1 MPDLRWTETQRRAI
15 ATTDRSVLVSAGAGS
30 GKTAVLAER
39 CAELVAD
46 SRAGCG
52 VDRLLVV
59 TFTDAASSEM
69 RSRIASA
76 LRSRLAQAPANAW
89 LQRQL
94 ALLDGAAISTLH
106 SFCRQILG
114 KYFAHAD
121 LDPLMPLLDPAD
133 GRLLRKETAQQVFD
147 EYGQREDA
155 AGEAFVDFVS
165 AYGPSGEQGL
175 IECVLQVDEFLNSIL
190 DPDEWLRQSLGSF
203 TAEDGGLP
211 MIWRERLAD
220 GVLKELDEQS
230 RLVEGQLTAMSGAAP
245 LVQECRQSLADY
257 AAALESWRARLR
269 RSTDTKTLDAVCL
282 DGIGQYEFPTIPRRT
297 QKLKTQSEQD
307 QAAFNRAVD
316 VLRTIRGDLFEKR
329 LKDAVGQ
336 FSVAEWSDGLGRIRP
351 HAEVFVTLV
360 RAVRSAYQVAKAG
373 LGVMDFGDLER
384 RARNL
389 LADDSNHVAAQLRD
403 RFQHV
408 LVDEFQDINPVQA
421 DILRLVSRESEA
433 TRPANLFTVGDV
445 KQSIYRFRLAEPMLF
460 LNRREQF
467 ARGNDRGAAIDLVE
481 NFRSRPRVLDG
492 INALME
498 RLMAADLGGI
508 DYDDSARLCPGPCP
522 QGKPVDESTPIE
534 LHLLE
539 DKPAAV
545 DEEDEDNEPSD
556 GGGADW
562 LRIEREAYVVAQR
575 IKALVAE
582 GAAYR
587 DIVILLRSMKARVG
601 TFARTLSRA
610 GIPVHTDTAG
620 GFFQAREVQDLL
632 ALLALLDN
640 AQQDIPLA
648 AVLRS
653 PLLGQPLTDDE
664 LVTIRIAARG
674 PDADPRFHAAV
685 AEYARSGS
693 DTSLRSRVATLFE
706 RIDRWRQCARRR
718 PLADVLW
725 QVYEESGYLAYVEG
739 LDDGRRRRANLLQ
752 LHEYARQFGGFRR
765 QGLYRFLRFID
776 GLRDAGEDLEPG
788 TPAAPGGDVVRI
800 LSIHRSKGLE
810 FPIVILGELG
820 KRFNLEDARGGILF
834 DRRLGL
840 ALKAVDLERRIA
852 YPTLPHHLVARAIRA
867 ESLAEELRIFYV
879 ALTRAKQRII
889 LVGSHALDRLPGLR
903 DRLAG
908 HKGPLPLSD
917 RIGAG
922 SVMDWTLAALA
933 CQRDGDVLFAPAGDA
948 SGTSLFAVHTYDAE
962 SMRDWKLEVPPPPRH
977 MEQLESCAALGD
989 IPKPG
994 PVPNF
999 SELVRTI
1006 ERRLM
1011 TPYPAIA
1018 LTRVPAVAAA
1028 TALKRRWDAIADPD
1042 EPTATWPPAHSTG
1055 YAVDR
1060 FRPPTSLHPSTQ
1072 VDPTARGTWT
1082 HEFLQRIDFRRPC
1095 DAADLANQLGALNT
1109 AGLHTAEQAAQ
1120 IDLDAI
1126 AWFFQTPLGQRLR
1139 QEKTRVLREWPFVIG
1154 VDPSR
1159 YEPGAKK
1166 IDADDVLLVRGI
1178 LDGLFDTGDGWEIL
1192 DYKTDGIDAA
1202 QVPARVE
1209 EYRGQ
1214 LGIYSAA
1221 VKAVWRSNV
1230 KKRWLVFLSPRRIV
1244 EV

>member
-1 MPDLRWTETQRRAI
+1 MSEILWTDTQRRAI
-15 ATTDRSVLVSAGAGS
+15 STIDRSVLVSAGAGS

-39 CAELVAD
+39 CAALGAD
-46 SRAGCG
+46 ARLGCG
-52 VDRLLVV
+52 IDRVLVV
-59 TFTDAASSEM
+59 TFTDAAASEM
-69 RSRIASA
+69 RSRIAVA
-76 LRSRLAQAPANAW
+76 LRSRLARTPANPW

-133 GRLLRKETAQQVFD
+133 GRLLRKETAQEVFD
-147 EYGQREDA
+147 EYGRREDA
-155 AGEAFVDFVS
+155 EGEAFVDFVC
-165 AYGPSGEQGL
+165 AYGPTSEQAL
-175 IECVLQVDEFLNSIL
+175 IECVLQIDEFLNSIV
-190 DPDEWLRQSLGSF
+190 DPEAWLQQSLDAL
-203 TAEDGGLP
+203 AEGGRGLSDV
-211 MIWRERLAD
+211 WSKRLAD
-220 GVLKELDEQS
+220 VIDRELYELS
-230 RLVEGQLTAMSGAAP
+230 RLVESHLAAMTSATGP
-245 LVQECRQSLADY
+245 VQDCRKSLAEF
-257 AAALESWRARLR
+257 AAALDGWRSQLR
-269 RSTDTKTLDAVCL
+269 RSTDDRTLDAVCHE
-282 DGIGQYEFPTIPRRT
+282 GIGKYKFPKIPRRSD
-297 QKLKTQSEQD
+297 KLD
-307 QAAFNRAVD
+307 RAALGAIET
-316 VLRTIRGDLFEKR
+316 LYTIRDDLFRKR
-329 LKDAVGQ
+329 LCDCLGP
-336 FSVAEWSDGLGRIRP
+336 FTVADWADGLARIRP
-351 HAEVFVTLV
+351 QAEILVTLV
-360 RAVRSAYQVAKAG
+360 RAVRDAYQKAKAG

-389 LADDSNHVAAQLRD
+389 LADESNHVAAQLRD

-408 LVDEFQDINPVQA
+408 LVDEFQDISPVQA
-421 DILRLVSRESEA
+421 DVLRLVSREAEA
-433 TRPANLFTVGDV
+433 DRPANLFTVGDV

-460 LNRREQF
+460 LNRRGQF
-467 ARGNDRGAAIDLVE
+467 APGGDRGAAIDLVE
-481 NFRSRPRVLDG
+481 NFRSRPRLLDA

-508 DYDDSARLCPGPCP
+508 DYDDAARLRPGPCP
-522 QGKPVDESTPIE
+522 PGKPVDETTPVE

-539 DKPAAV
+539 DKPGAV
-545 DEEDEDNEPSD
+545 EEEDEDNEPTD
-556 GGGADW
+556 GGAADW

-601 TFARTLSRA
+601 AFARTLSRA
-610 GIPVHTDTAG
+610 GIPVYTDTAG
-620 GFFQAREVQDLL
+620 GFFETREVRDLL
-632 ALLALLDN
+632 SLLTLLDN

-653 PLLGQPLTDDE
+653 PLFGQPLTDDE
-664 LVTIRIAARG
+664 LVAIRIAARG
-674 PDADPRFHAAV
+674 PDADARFHVAV

-693 DTSLRSRVATLFE
+693 DTSLRPRLANIFE

-725 QVYEESGYLAYVEG
+725 QIYEESGYLAYAEG
-739 LDDGRRRRANLLQ
+739 LADGRRRRANLLQ

-776 GLRDAGEDLEPG
+776 GLEGAGEDLEPG

-800 LSIHRSKGLE
+800 MSIHRSKGLE

-820 KRFNLEDARGGILF
+820 KDFNLQDARGSILF
-834 DRRLGL
+834 DRKLGL
-840 ALKAVDLERRIA
+840 ALKAVDLERRIT
-852 YPTLPHHLVARAIRA
+852 YPTLPHQLVARAIRT

-889 LVGSHALDRLPGLR
+889 LVGSHALDRLQELR
-903 DRLAG
+903 DRLAA
-908 HKGPLPLSD
+908 HRGPLPLSD
-917 RIGAG
+917 RLGAG

-933 CQRDGDVLFAPAGDA
+933 CQPAPMVQLTPADLV
-948 SGTSLFAVHTYDAE
+948 SGAPLFAVCTYDFQC
-962 SMRDWKLEVPPPPRH
+962 MKDWKLEVPPPTRH
-977 MEQLESCAALGD
+977 TELLEKCAALGD
-989 IPKPG
+989 LPTPA
-994 PVPNF
+994 PDSDF

-1006 ERRLM
+1006 ERRLV
-1011 TPYPAIA
+1011 TPYPAMA

-1028 TALKRRWDAIADPD
+1028 TTLKRRWDAMVDPD
-1042 EPTATWPPAHSTG
+1042 EPTATWAPAHAAAYSG
-1055 YAVDR
+1055 DR
-1060 FRPPTSLHPSTQ
+1060 FRPPSSLHPATQ

-1082 HEFLQRIDFRRPC
+1082 HEFLQRVDFRRPC
-1095 DAADLANQLGALNT
+1095 DAADLAGQLSALSDAGLNT
-1109 AGLHTAEQAAQ
+1109 AAQAAQ

-1159 YEPGAKK
+1159 YEPGARRV
-1166 IDADDVLLVRGI
+1166 DTDDVLLVRGI
-1178 LDGLFDTGDGWEIL
+1178 LDGLFDSGEGWEIL

-1214 LGIYSAA
+1214 LGIYAAA
-1221 VKAVWRSNV
+1221 VKAVWQSDA
-1230 KKRWLVFLSPRRIV
+1230 KKRWLVFLTPRRIV